1 MKNQK
6 GYTGVDIAI
15 SVVVITIFIALI
27 GTLVFNFNSGS
38 DEMKYKSKALDY
50 AINEIERIKTLDI
63 NDQDIINSEI
73 ATSNGTAV
81 ENEIIDENDKGT
93 GYYEKID
100 VVDAKDIMSDSD
112 LNGREGIEGLVK
124 KVTVTVS
131 YKFRNQTKSVELSTI
146 ISKDF

>member
-112 LNGREGIEGLVK
+112 LNGRERIEGLVK

>member
-27 GTLVFNFNSGS
+27 GTLVFNFNSS
-38 DEMKYKSKALDY
+38 SNEMEYKSKALDI
-50 AINEIERIKTLDI
+50 AINKIEEIKALEIGNINNEAKQELNENKGFYQEVKVIDATELQEISDDSEIEQI
-63 NDQDIINSEI
+63 S
-73 ATSNGTAV
+73 
-81 ENEIIDENDKGT
+81 
-93 GYYEKID
+93 
-100 VVDAKDIMSDSD
+100 
-112 LNGREGIEGLVK
+112 GLVK

-131 YKFRNQTKSVELSTI
+131 YNFRNQPKSVELSTI

>member
-27 GTLVFNFNSGS
+27 GTLVFNFNSNS
-38 DEMKYKSKALDY
+38 NEIEYRSKALDL
-50 AINEIERIKTLDI
+50 AINEIEDIKSKSIEEINALD
-63 NDQDIINSEI
+63 
-73 ATSNGTAV
+73 TTK
-81 ENEIIDENDKGT
+81 ENEISGHT
-93 GYYEKID
+93 GYYKKID
-100 VVDAKDIMSDSD
+100 VLDATNADGDFGDRAKVE
-112 LNGREGIEGLVK
+112 NLVK

-146 ISKDF
+146 VAKDF